1 MLKTLHRLKAIFYV
15 FVSLYIILEL
25 EFQTLCEQGGEC
37 AGAGWGC

>member
-15 FVSLYIILEL
+15 FVSLYTILEL
-25 EFQTLCEQGGEC
+25 EFQTLCEQGEC